1 MFLDEKIV
9 LEIWLH
15 PGLNL
20 TIFGESGHRQKR
32 IIDV

>member
-20 TIFGESGHRQKR
+20 TIFRETGHKQKR
-32 IIDV
+32 IADV